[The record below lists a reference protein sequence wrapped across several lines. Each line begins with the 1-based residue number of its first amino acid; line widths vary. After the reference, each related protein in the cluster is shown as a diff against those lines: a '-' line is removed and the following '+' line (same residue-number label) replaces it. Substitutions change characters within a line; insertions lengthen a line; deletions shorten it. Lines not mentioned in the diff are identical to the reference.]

1 MPRAASVH
9 ASLAVARRLGTV
21 LAAGLV
27 ALAAGA
33 PQAATSAS
41 VSAGSA
47 AGSRAAPAG
56 APTHHLEG
64 RIVRVIDGDTVR
76 MTLRD
81 GSQRTIRLASIDAP
95 ETGGKDRPGQPY
107 GQAARRELARL
118 VDGMT
123 LVAVCHDVD
132 PHQRD
137 VCDLPL
143 AGGVTANQALA
154 GAGLAWANRERGG
167 RFLRDPGV
175 AAAEDAARRA
185 RRGLWA
191 DPDPVA
197 PWRWRHV
204 CWREGR
210 CNGS

>member
-1 MPRAASVH
+1 MTRGPRPRACTLGQG
-9 ASLAVARRLGTV
+9 SLLALLAFVTT
-21 LAAGLV
+21 LAAPPAGAAGV
-27 ALAAGA
+27 GALAA
-33 PQAATSAS
+33 P
-41 VSAGSA
+41 
-47 AGSRAAPAG
+47 GSRVAPAA
-56 APTHHLEG
+56 APTHRLAG

-76 MTLRD
+76 MVLAD

-95 ETGGKDRPGQPY
+95 ETGGGQRPGQPY
-107 GQAARRELARL
+107 GQAARRELTRL
-118 VDGMT
+118 VEGKT
-123 LVAVCHDVD
+123 LTAVCHDVD
-132 PHQRD
+132 PHRRD

-143 AGGVTANQALA
+143 PEGVTANQVMA
-154 GAGLAWANRERGG
+154 GAGLAWANRERRGA
-167 RFLRDPGV
+167 FLRDPAV
-175 AAAEDAARRA
+175 AVAEDAARRQ